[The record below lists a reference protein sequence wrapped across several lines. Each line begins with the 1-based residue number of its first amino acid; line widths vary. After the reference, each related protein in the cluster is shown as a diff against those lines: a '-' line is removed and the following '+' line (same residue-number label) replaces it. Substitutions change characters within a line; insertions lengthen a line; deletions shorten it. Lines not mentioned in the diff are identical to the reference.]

1 MGVVWESDYQTI
13 SFVFFRPLVLTS
25 RKTWKVFVSFPGH
38 SQKWMLEW
46 PRNETIRVWYYLA
59 DGQMLGRQ
67 LAIQL
72 SVIWLDTLLSL
83 RRTPLHWATV
93 CENPEVIRA
102 LLANG
107 GTYTHS

>member
-1 MGVVWESDYQTI
+1 
-13 SFVFFRPLVLTS
+13 
-25 RKTWKVFVSFPGH
+25 
-38 SQKWMLEW
+38 MLEW

-107 GTYTHS
+107 GTYTHSSCIHTMPEKLNQYFKSGTTVWKVMKLQKHNYV